1 MKKWLCMVLCI
12 GMMFG
17 ATGCGDTGTG
27 TVENKEV
34 TLSLP
39 YGERTGTYSG
49 DMVEGVA

>member
-17 ATGCGDTGTG
+17 TVGCGDNGTG

-34 TLSLP
+34 TLSFLWRKN
-39 YGERTGTYSG
+39 GHLFRRHG
-49 DMVEGVA
+49 

>member
-34 TLSLP
+34 SAFITLWRKNRNLFRRH
-39 YGERTGTYSG
+39 G
-49 DMVEGVA
+49 